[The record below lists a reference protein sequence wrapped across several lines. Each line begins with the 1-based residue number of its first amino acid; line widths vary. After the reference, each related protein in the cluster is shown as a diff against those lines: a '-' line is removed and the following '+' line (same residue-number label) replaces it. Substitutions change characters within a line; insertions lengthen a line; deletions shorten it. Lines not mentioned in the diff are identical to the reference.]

1 MSVTEEKFS
10 GKFDKA
16 AGQPDHRG
24 AHYQEDAKERGMA
37 LVEAKY
43 KDTKL
48 YWLVDIIEDRIY
60 SAKFFAY
67 GGKVSLAIGETLCS
81 MAQGLSVQEA
91 CSLLGSDVE
100 RNLRDDPDVPA
111 VPESKMGKFVV
122 VGELLKIVNDDFP
135 AAKAIAQASASI
147 KKEDV
152 KSTAELTMAEQAWMG
167 LGEEMQIEQ
176 LDLVLDEKVRPA
188 LMNDGGNIRVLN
200 VVDGEKV
207 MIEYQGACGSCGSSL
222 GATLSFIEQA
232 LRRDVYNGLTVIPNM

>member
-1 MSVTEEKFS
+1 MRKSQQ
-10 GKFDKA
+10 D
-16 AGQPDHRG
+16 
-24 AHYQEDAKERGMA
+24 
-37 LVEAKY
+37 
-43 KDTKL
+43 
-48 YWLVDIIEDRIY
+48 
-60 SAKFFAY
+60 
-67 GGKVSLAIGETLCS
+67 
-81 MAQGLSVQEA
+81 
-91 CSLLGSDVE
+91 LLNIVNDQ
-100 RNLRDDPDVPA
+100 
-111 VPESKMGKFVV
+111 M
-122 VGELLKIVNDDFP
+122 KIVNDDFP